1 MNLIPMCIIITLLK
15 ISDKDKNDIR
25 FKQHNQEDSGGI
37 FKALKTNKK
46 LLNLEFYT
54 HKNTF

>member
-25 FKQHNQEDSGGI
+25 FKQHNQEDSGSI
-37 FKALKTNKK
+37 FKVLKTNKK
-46 LLNLEFYT
+46 
-54 HKNTF
+54 TFESRILYP